1 MHLNLN
7 GLTALVTASTG
18 GIGLEIARS
27 LAIEGARV
35 LVNGRTQ
42 SSVDS
47 ALAEL
52 RRGLSNLDLV
62 GLVADNG
69 TAEGM
74 AQNRRVVLRKL

>member
-1 MHLNLN
+1 MNLNLN

-35 LVNGRTQ
+35 IVNGRTP
-42 SSVDS
+42 SSVET

-52 RRGLSNLDLV
+52 RRSLSNLDLV
-62 GLVADNG
+62 GLV
-69 TAEGM
+69 E
-74 AQNRRVVLRKL
+74 RVVAHPSAVPL